1 MRFKDIIVHNALK
14 RHLAEGI
21 DKGRISHAQLFSGA
35 VGVGTL
41 PLAIAYAQYLN
52 CTSRHDGDSC
62 GECPSCIKMQ
72 QLAHP
77 DLHFVFPVNK
87 QGKKSGEV
95 VLSADFM
102 PLWREMVEESGGYF
116 TRQEWYDRLDL
127 GKTLRGII
135 SAREADEIIRRLQF
149 KSYESEYKI
158 TIIWQPETMND
169 EAANKI
175 LKILEEPW
183 DKTLFLLVSER
194 TDLLLPT
201 IISRTQEV
209 AVKRLQNEDLMELGR
224 EMVQTGAQIDEQQ
237 LLNTARLAA
246 GDVIEWRRLM
256 GGTEDTMR
264 KEAFEKF
271 CSLMRLSYNDKHLEL
286 MDWADDVAQLSR
298 EQQRSMLLHAARLLR
313 ESYMLHA
320 GLGQI
325 SYLWGEEAKFCQN
338 FAPFIGNQNIEYL
351 ISEIETALRQVS
363 QNGNSRIIFTHF
375 ALAVSKQINRL
386 K

>member
-1 MRFKDIIVHNALK
+1 MRFKDIIGHNALK
-14 RHLAEGI
+14 RHLAESI

-35 VGVGTL
+35 AGVGTL

-62 GECPSCIKMQ
+62 GVCPSCIKMQ

-183 DKTLFLLVSER
+183 DKTLFILVSER

-256 GGTEDTMR
+256 GGTEDAMR

>member
-1 MRFKDIIVHNALK
+1 MLK
-14 RHLAEGI
+14 RHLAESI

-35 VGVGTL
+35 AGVGTL

-62 GECPSCIKMQ
+62 GVCPSCIKMQ

-183 DKTLFLLVSER
+183 DKTLFILVSER

-256 GGTEDTMR
+256 GGTEDAMR

>member
-1 MRFKDIIVHNALK
+1 MRFKDIIGHNALK
-14 RHLAEGI
+14 RHLAESI

-35 VGVGTL
+35 AGVGTL

-62 GECPSCIKMQ
+62 GVCPSCIKMQ

-256 GGTEDTMR
+256 GGTEDAMR

-325 SYLWGEEAKFCQN
+325 SYLWGDEAKFCQN

>member
-1 MRFKDIIVHNALK
+1 MRFKDIIGHNALK
-14 RHLAEGI
+14 RHLAESI

-35 VGVGTL
+35 AGVGTL

-62 GECPSCIKMQ
+62 GVCPSCIKMQ

-256 GGTEDTMR
+256 GGTEDAMR

-351 ISEIETALRQVS
+351 ISEIETVLRQVS